1 MKSIHI
7 NNNHPSTLTSIRNHM
22 LEYLLIFSCDE
33 VTKAHIT
40 SVKEFFER
48 RYGCKFAANLTPHMA
63 LMQCIIHESKV
74 DRVVQGCKKV
84 AETSAP
90 FKMELNGFDKYDRGT
105 MYVDVA
111 APASGKILEIV
122 KNLKTDIDKHIQQ
135 WSPAEH
141 EYCTDPHYT
150 IARNMTE
157 KQLDQAWFEWRYQQF
172 SANFQ
177 VNEMQL
183 LRRSLVKGDKFQIV
197 ERFPLK
203 GLPSA
208 QFVQAAL
215 F

>member
-40 SVKEFFER
+40 GVKEFFER
-48 RYGCKFAANLTPHMA
+48 RYGCKFAANLTPHMTV
-63 LMQCIIHESKV
+63 MQCIIHESKI
-74 DRVVQGCKKV
+74 DRVIQGCRKV
-84 AETSAP
+84 AEISAP
-90 FKMELNGFDKYDRGT
+90 FNMELDGFNKYDHGT

-111 APASGKILEIV
+111 DAASEKIIAIV
-122 KNLKTDIDKHIQQ
+122 KKLKADIDKHIQQ

-141 EYCTDPHYT
+141 EYCKDPHYT
-150 IARNMTE
+150 IARNMTD
-157 KQLDQAWFEWRYQQF
+157 KQMEQAWFEWRYQQF
-172 SANFQ
+172 SASFH

-183 LRRSLVKGDKFQIV
+183 LRRSLIKGDKFQIV

-203 GLPSA
+203 GLTGVE
-208 QFVQAAL
+208 FVQGAL